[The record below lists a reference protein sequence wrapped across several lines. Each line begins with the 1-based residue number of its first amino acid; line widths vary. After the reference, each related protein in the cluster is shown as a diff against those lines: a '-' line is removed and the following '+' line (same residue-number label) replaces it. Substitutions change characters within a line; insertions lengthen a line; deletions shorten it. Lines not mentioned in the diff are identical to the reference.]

1 MVRSK
6 QAVQQPSSVPIHL
19 RLTMWIISQKAM
31 PRQIPKGEN
40 TPQPCNLRGLLQK
53 RHGAPDFVVTA
64 PETPK
69 IVT

>member
-1 MVRSK
+1 
-6 QAVQQPSSVPIHL
+6 
-19 RLTMWIISQKAM
+19 MWIISQKAM

-53 RHGAPDFVVTA
+53 RHGVPDFVVTA
-64 PETPK
+64 PDTPK